1 MSLEHILISY
11 EEYERL
17 KTIEREF
24 EKQQKKGMKDII
36 TMHFVILL
44 LLVGSRYFVRKTSI
58 SW

>member
-44 LLVGSRYFVRKTSI
+44 L
-58 SW
+58 